1 MKKLFNKIYLWF
13 KQNDRTIYLEYAF
26 VALMI
31 LLPLLKPGYILT
43 LDMVFTPKIP
53 MPTEMGNNYL
63 FASSLHFLNYLI
75 PSQIIEK
82 IILFLIIFLSGV
94 VMHRLIPTSNSW
106 PKYFAA
112 LLYIFNPFVYSR
124 FMAGQFILLMAY
136 ALFPFAAKSILEF
149 FKKPDLKKA
158 LIVAVWLI
166 LISIISLHSII
177 MIFIFLAF
185 AFIFFVFKKRK
196 NRQGIIKILK
206 FTAFIGLSFL
216 ILSSYWI
223 VPFFTKSN
231 QTSELVSSFDPRHI
245 LGFQTVAD
253 KNFGVLFNTAALYG
267 FWGENEG
274 RFMISKRIIPFWY
287 IISIIIFLLVIWGII
302 SNIKNK
308 DRRTEIIIF
317 ISTAILAFILAVG
330 VAYGPM
336 SKFMLW
342 LYQKIPLLKGFR
354 EPQKFVALL
363 VLSYAY
369 LGALGMD
376 DLLERARKAKRFPK
390 FLNMFLPSIF
400 LIIPLIYSPI
410 MLWGFGGQLKAVDY
424 PKDWYQVNE
433 TLKADKE
440 DFRVLF
446 LPWHQYMGFLFVW
459 RVIANPAQNF
469 FEKPIIQGDNME
481 FGQIYSQSN
490 NPDSKYIE
498 DNIIKKGAN
507 LENVGEILLPLNIKY
522 IILTKSADWKNY
534 EYLDKQKDLK
544 LFSETETLKV
554 YENLSHTEVFDTR

>member
-1 MKKLFNKIYLWF
+1 MKKMFKNIILWF
-13 KQNDRTIYLEYAF
+13 KQNDRTIYLEYGF
-26 VALMI
+26 IALMI
-31 LLPLLKPGYILT
+31 LLPLLKPGYVLT
-43 LDMVFTPKIP
+43 LDMVFTPRIP

-63 FASSLHFLNYLI
+63 FISSLHFLNYLI

-82 IILFLIIFLSGV
+82 ILLFLIIFLSGIG
-94 VMHRLIPTSNSW
+94 MHRLIPTKNKW

-124 FMAGQFILLMAY
+124 FMAGHWVLLLAY
-136 ALFPFAAKSILEF
+136 AIFPFAVKSILDF
-149 FKKPDLKKA
+149 FKAPDFKKA
-158 LIVAVWLI
+158 LKIVIWLI
-166 LISIISLHSII
+166 LISIFSLHSII
-177 MIFIFLAF
+177 MIFVFFAF
-185 AFIFFVFKKRK
+185 AFIFFIYKNRK
-196 NRQGIIKILK
+196 NKQEIVKILK
-206 FTAFIGLSFL
+206 LTAFIGLAFL
-216 ILSSYWI
+216 LLSCYWL
-223 VPFFTKSN
+223 VPFFTQSTP
-231 QTSELVSSFDPRHI
+231 TSELISSFDPRHI

-274 RFMISKRIIPFWY
+274 RYEIGKQVIPFWY
-287 IISIIIFLLVIWGII
+287 IISIIIFLLVIWGVI
-302 SNIKNK
+302 SNFIKKN
-308 DRRTEIIIF
+308 RRTEILIF
-317 ISTAILAFILAVG
+317 VATSILAFILAVG
-330 VAYGPM
+330 VAYSPM
-336 SKFMLW
+336 SKFILW

-369 LGALGMD
+369 LGALGVD
-376 DLLERARKAKRFPK
+376 DLLNRARRVKRFPRL
-390 FLNMFLPSIF
+390 LNMFLPSIF

-410 MLWGFGGQLKAVDY
+410 MLWGFGGQLKAADY
-424 PKDWYQVNE
+424 PKDWYQMNE

-446 LPWHQYMGFLFVW
+446 LPWHQYIGLLFAG

-498 DNIIKKGAN
+498 DNIIKKGASI
-507 LENVGEILLPLNIKY
+507 ENAGEILLPLNIKY
-522 IILTKSADWKNY
+522 IILAKEADWKSY

-544 LFSETETLKV
+544 IFSETDNLKV
-554 YENLSHTEVFDTR
+554 YQNLEFSEKEEK